1 MDDKSNKKGN
11 VSFLINCLNCLVRL
25 TLTYCE
31 GWGVVI
37 LGKYSS
43 DA

>member
-1 MDDKSNKKGN
+1 MVKATKKGN
-11 VSFLINCLNCLVRL
+11 VSFLINCLNFLVML